1 MNGTCVM
8 NATSLRRQFLHFTS
22 AGAVGTLAHYATL
35 IALASGFGVA
45 AAWAAMVGAGVG
57 AGVNY
62 VLNRNFT
69 FRSARRHGEALP
81 RFLGLAAL
89 GIALNGAIVGG
100 LVRLGSAY
108 LIAQVV
114 ATLLILGINF
124 IVSRKWIFPKTR

>member
-8 NATSLRRQFLHFTS
+8 GTTSLRRQFLRFTS

-35 IALASGFGVA
+35 VALASGLGVA
-45 AAWAAMVGAGVG
+45 AAWAAMAGASVG

-62 VLNRNFT
+62 VLNRSFT
-69 FRSARRHGEALP
+69 FRSTRRHGEALP

-124 IVSRKWIFPKTR
+124 AVSRKWIFPKTH